1 MGGAASMVRCPSCGR
16 PQEARLVCAECG
28 APLTSKL
35 DYFAALGL
43 PHKLQIDTAK
53 LQERYHEL
61 GRRIHP
67 DRFAASSIKLKD
79 ASMRAT
85 ALLTRAYRTLR
96 DPVSRGLYW
105 LELNGRKLAE
115 DNQQVPA
122 DLAAM
127 VFEVQEQLEELRE
140 ARAGDADSAQSKRA
154 EVTAQREQL
163 RGVMDALAHEL
174 ENNFA
179 RWDTANGHAHEA
191 LFAELKATLSK
202 LAYMR
207 TLLRDVEKEL
217 DSVRAD

>member
-16 PQEARLVCAECG
+16 LQEAQLVCAECG
-28 APLTSKL
+28 APLASNL
-35 DYFAALGL
+35 DYFAALAL

-53 LQERYHEL
+53 LQETYHQL

-96 DPVSRGLYW
+96 EPVSRGLYW
-105 LELNGRKLAE
+105 LELNGRKLS
-115 DNQQVPA
+115 DNNQQVPA
-122 DLAAM
+122 DLAAT
-127 VFEVQEQLEELRE
+127 VFEVQEQLAELRA
-140 ARAGDADSAQSKRA
+140 ARAEDAESAQSMRA
-154 EVTAQREQL
+154 EVTAQRDQL
-163 RGVMDALAHEL
+163 REAMSALEHEL
-174 ENNFA
+174 ANNFA
-179 RWDTANGHAHEA
+179 RWDAANGHDHEA
-191 LFAELKATLSK
+191 LFAELKTTLSK

-217 DSVRAD
+217 DAVRAA